1 LAREV
6 FRLLHQAAFSFQLSA
21 FQRFSAGSALRTAV
35 SHLPAPTNPDG
46 DFAMYGPM
54 EDSAPPA
61 SSFQVQRL
69 LGFLLKYWW
78 VPVLT
83 LAVGLGAGIALVLW
97 KPPTFV
103 SKARMWETVK
113 LRLPEGSLFA
123 EDVQNFL
130 GTQTELLQSTTL
142 RELALARL
150 KASGTNV
157 ALPLGKDGEPL
168 PVLVRVAGSAKS
180 SIFMLEATS
189 SLAAYT
195 QNYLNA
201 LMDVYL
207 EYKRNIRQVVSG
219 DTLASITAQVQ
230 RQEQKLKEEQDALMA
245 FQRTNNYAILQQ
257 EGAIAGSYLAT
268 LKTKLSDL
276 QLEDRLLKATALDQD
291 RAASATTNTSSAW
304 ADGES
309 ALGSASPSGAPSERQ
324 TAFKEVELLKIQRA
338 KLSRYLR
345 PKHPK
350 IVKLDADIERG
361 EKLIEIFRRQN
372 RDQLQNT
379 RQAIQLKIDNVQ
391 SSIKE
396 WESKVLE
403 ANSRLADAE
412 RLKLNVQREQTVYDR
427 LLLLVQNVGIS
438 RNIDQETLAIL
449 ERATPSNRSYTQEIG
464 LVGVAGV
471 GGLGLGLGVIVL
483 LALRDDRFT
492 SLIEISEKLGQ
503 NVVGQ
508 VPEVQSLERGAPLPL
523 LAIDDKRHLFAE
535 SYRSLRSAILF
546 MAIEGER
553 PKVLL
558 ITSAVPNEGKS
569 TVAANLARALAL
581 GGSRVVLVDAD
592 LRKGVLHQMLGL
604 QREPGLADVLRQPG
618 DLEKVIQKDSL
629 LNFAFISSGHASGNS
644 GDLFLGP
651 EFKQLLARLRQMF
664 DYVLIDSSPVF
675 AAADATTL
683 APAVDG
689 TLFVVRSRFSGA
701 RPVREALDLLYQRQA
716 KVLGIVFNQADASAR
731 SYHYYK
737 YADYHAA
744 EVSRQ

>member
-1 LAREV
+1 M
-6 FRLLHQAAFSFQLSA
+6 F
-21 FQRFSAGSALRTAV
+21 G
-35 SHLPAPTNPDG
+35 PT
-46 DFAMYGPM
+46 
-54 EDSAPPA
+54 EDSPAPA
-61 SSFQVQRL
+61 SSFRVQRL
-69 LGFLLKYWW
+69 LAFLLKYWW

-83 LAVGLGAGIALVLW
+83 LALGLGAGIALVLW

-103 SKARMWETVK
+103 SKARMVQTEK
-113 LRLPEGSLFA
+113 LRLPEGAMFA
-123 EDVQNFL
+123 EDLQNFL
-130 GTQTELLQSTTL
+130 GTQTELLQSDALRRRALDRLSTL
-142 RELALARL
+142 T
-150 KASGTNV
+150 TNV
-157 ALPLGKDGEPL
+157 VVPKGSDGEPL
-168 PVLVRVAGSAKS
+168 AVLIRVAGSAKS
-180 SIFMLEATS
+180 SVYLLEATS
-189 SLAAYT
+189 SQAVYT
-195 QNYLNA
+195 QAYLDA

-207 EYKRNIRQVVSG
+207 EYRKNSRKEVSG
-219 DTLASITAQVQ
+219 VTLASITEQVQ
-230 RQEQKLKEEQDALMA
+230 RTEADLKKAQEELMA
-245 FQRTNNYAILQQ
+245 FQTNKNLVVLQQ
-257 EGAIAGSYLAT
+257 EATIAGGYLAT

-276 QLEDRLLKATALDQD
+276 QLEDRLLKASVLEKDGTGSGTNNGSTAWFD
-291 RAASATTNTSSAW
+291 AASVS
-304 ADGES
+304 
-309 ALGSASPSGAPSERQ
+309 GSGIASGASAERQ
-324 TAFKEVELLKIQRA
+324 TDFKELELLKIQRV

-350 IVKLDADIERG
+350 IVKVDADIARG
-361 EKLIEIFRRQN
+361 EKLMEIFRRQN
-372 RDQLQNT
+372 RDQLEAS
-379 RQAIQLKIDNVQ
+379 RQANQLKVETVQ
-391 SSIKE
+391 ASIRE
-396 WESKVLE
+396 WESKVEKSNANMAE
-403 ANSRLADAE
+403 AE
-412 RLKLNVQREQTVYDR
+412 GLKLKVQRVQSVYDR
-427 LLLLVQNVGIS
+427 LMLLMQSVGLS
-438 RNIDQETLAIL
+438 RNIDQETLLIL
-449 ERATPSNRSYTQEIG
+449 ERAAPAKRSYTQEIG
-464 LVGVAGV
+464 LLGVAGV
-471 GGLGLGLGVIVL
+471 GGLGLGLGIIVL

-508 VPEVQSLERGAPLPL
+508 VPEVQSLKPGAPLPL

-629 LNFAFISSGHASGNS
+629 LNFGFISSGRASGNS

-651 EFKQLLARLRQMF
+651 EFKQLLARLRQQF

-675 AAADATTL
+675 AADDATTL

-689 TLFVVRSRFSGA
+689 TLFVVRSRFSAA

-731 SYHYYK
+731 SYYYYK

>member
-1 LAREV
+1 
-6 FRLLHQAAFSFQLSA
+6 
-21 FQRFSAGSALRTAV
+21 
-35 SHLPAPTNPDG
+35 
-46 DFAMYGPM
+46 MYGPM
-54 EDSAPPA
+54 DDSGGAP
-61 SSFQVQRL
+61 SSFKIQHL

-78 VPVLT
+78 VPVIT
-83 LAVGLGAGIALVLW
+83 LVLGLGAGIGLVLL

-130 GTQTELLQSTTL
+130 GTQTELLQSSAL
-142 RELALARL
+142 RDLALARL
-150 KASGTNV
+150 RTSSTNV
-157 ALPLGKDGEPL
+157 VVPLGKDGEPL

-180 SIFMLEATS
+180 SVFMVEATGS
-189 SLAAYT
+189 QDAYT

-201 LMDVYL
+201 LMSVYL
-207 EYKRNIRQVVSG
+207 EYKRNIRRVVSG

-230 RQEQKLKEEQDALMA
+230 RQEQKLKEEQDVLMA
-245 FQRTNNYAILQQ
+245 FQRTNNFAVLQQ
-257 EGAIAGSYLAT
+257 EGAIAGGYLAT

-291 RAASATTNTSSAW
+291 RAASGTNNTNSARFD
-304 ADGES
+304 AAS
-309 ALGSASPSGAPSERQ
+309 AMGSASPSGAPSERQ

-350 IVKLDADIERG
+350 IARLDADIERG
-361 EKLIEIFRRQN
+361 EKLMDIFRRQN
-372 RDQLQNT
+372 RDQLQET
-379 RQAIQLKIDNVQ
+379 RQALQLKIDNVQ
-391 SSIKE
+391 ASIKE

-427 LLLLVQNVGIS
+427 LLLLVQNIGIS

-449 ERATPSNRSYTQEIG
+449 EPASPAKRSYTQEIG
-464 LVGVAGV
+464 LLGMAGIA
-471 GGLGLGLGVIVL
+471 GLSLGLGIIVL
-483 LALRDDRFT
+483 IALRDDRFT
-492 SLIEISEKLGQ
+492 SLIEVTEKLGQ
-503 NVVGQ
+503 NIVGQ
-508 VPEVQSLERGAPLPL
+508 VPQMPSLKRGAPLPL

-535 SYRSLRSAILF
+535 SYRNLRSAILF
-546 MAIEGER
+546 MAIDGER

-581 GGSRVVLVDAD
+581 GGSRVVLVDGD
-592 LRKGVLHQMLGL
+592 LRKGVLHQLLGL
-604 QREPGLADVLRQPG
+604 QREPGLAEVLRQPA

-629 LNFAFISSGHASGNS
+629 LNFAFISSGRGSGNS

-651 EFKQLLARLRQMF
+651 EFEQVLARLRQQF

-675 AAADATTL
+675 AADDATTL
-683 APAVDG
+683 APKVDG

-716 KVLGIVFNQADASAR
+716 KVLGVVFNQADASAR
-731 SYHYYK
+731 SYYYYK
-737 YADYHAA
+737 YADYHGEAKTA
-744 EVSRQ
+744 

>member
-1 LAREV
+1 
-6 FRLLHQAAFSFQLSA
+6 
-21 FQRFSAGSALRTAV
+21 
-35 SHLPAPTNPDG
+35 
-46 DFAMYGPM
+46 MYGPM
-54 EDSAPPA
+54 DDSAPPA
-61 SSFQVQRL
+61 SSFRVQRL

-78 VPVLT
+78 VPALT
-83 LAVGLGAGIALVLW
+83 LALGLGAGAALVLW

-103 SKARMWETVK
+103 SKARMWETIK

-130 GTQTELLQSTTL
+130 GTQTELLQSDTL

-150 KASGTNV
+150 RASSTNV
-157 ALPLGKDGEPL
+157 VVPVGADGQPL

-180 SIFMLEATS
+180 SVFLIQATGS
-189 SLAAYT
+189 QAAYT
-195 QNYLNA
+195 QNYLDA
-201 LMDVYL
+201 LMNVYL
-207 EYKRNIRQVVSG
+207 EYKRNIRSVVSG
-219 DTLASITAQVQ
+219 GTLASITAQVQ

-245 FQRTNNYAILQQ
+245 FQRTNNFAILQQ
-257 EGAIAGSYLAT
+257 EGAIAGGYLAT

-291 RAASATTNTSSAW
+291 QAAAGATNASAARVEAASAM
-304 ADGES
+304 
-309 ALGSASPSGAPSERQ
+309 GSASPGGGPSERQ
-324 TAFKEVELLKIQRA
+324 SAFKEVELLKIQRA

-350 IVKLDADIERG
+350 IAKLDADIERG
-361 EKLIEIFRRQN
+361 EKLLEIFRRQN
-372 RDQLQNT
+372 RDQLEAS
-379 RQAIQLKIDNVQ
+379 RQAIQLKIENVQ
-391 SSIKE
+391 ASIKE

-427 LLLLVQNVGIS
+427 LMVLVQNVGIS

-449 ERATPSNRSYTQEIG
+449 EPASPPKRSYIREIG
-464 LVGVAGV
+464 LLGMAGV
-471 GGLGLGLGVIVL
+471 GGLGLGLGIIVL

-492 SLIEISEKLGQ
+492 SLLELTDQLGQ
-503 NVVGQ
+503 NVVAQ
-508 VPEVQSLERGAPLPL
+508 VPEILSLKRGAPLPL
-523 LAIDDKRHLFAE
+523 LAVDDKRHLYAE
-535 SYRSLRSAILF
+535 SYRNLRSAVLF

-558 ITSAVPNEGKS
+558 ITSAVPGEGKS
-569 TVAANLARALAL
+569 TVAANLARTLAL

-592 LRKGVLHQMLGL
+592 LRKGVLHQLLGL
-604 QREPGLADVLRQPG
+604 QREPGLAELLRQPG

-629 LNFAFISSGHASGNS
+629 LNFSFLSSGRASSNS

-651 EFKQLLARLRQMF
+651 EFKQVLARLRQMF

-675 AAADATTL
+675 AADDATTL
-683 APAVDG
+683 APKVDG

-731 SYHYYK
+731 SYYYYK
-737 YADYHAA
+737 YADYHGPAKTA
-744 EVSRQ
+744 

>member
-1 LAREV
+1 M
-6 FRLLHQAAFSFQLSA
+6 
-21 FQRFSAGSALRTAV
+21 
-35 SHLPAPTNPDG
+35 D
-46 DFAMYGPM
+46 
-54 EDSAPPA
+54 DSAAPA
-61 SSFQVQRL
+61 SSFRVQRL

-83 LAVGLGAGIALVLW
+83 AALGLGAGIALVLS
-97 KPPTFV
+97 KPPIFFSTA
-103 SKARMWETVK
+103 SMWETVK
-113 LRLPEGSLFA
+113 MHLPEGSLFA

-130 GTQTELLQSTTL
+130 GTQTELLHSTVL
-142 RELALARL
+142 RDLAVARL
-150 KASGTNV
+150 RASGTNV
-157 ALPLGKDGEPL
+157 SVPVGRDGEPL
-168 PVLVRVAGSAKS
+168 PVLIRVTGSAKS
-180 SIFMLEATS
+180 SVFMLEANS
-189 SLAAYT
+189 SVAAYT
-195 QNYLNA
+195 QAYLDA
-201 LMDVYL
+201 LMNVYL
-207 EYKRNIRQVVSG
+207 EYKRNIRNVVSG

-245 FQRTNNYAILQQ
+245 FQRTNNFAILQQ

-276 QLEDRLLKATALDQD
+276 QLEDRLLRATALDKD
-291 RAASATTNTSSAW
+291 GAGPGSTNANLTRV
-304 ADGES
+304 DL
-309 ALGSASPSGAPSERQ
+309 ALGMGSASPTGAPSESQ
-324 TAFKEVELLKIQRA
+324 SAFKEVELLKIQRA

-350 IVKLDADIERG
+350 IAKLDADIERG
-361 EKLIEIFRRQN
+361 EKLLEIFRRQN
-372 RDQLQNT
+372 RDQLQDS
-379 RQAIQLKIDNVQ
+379 RQTIQLKTDNVQ

-412 RLKLNVQREQTVYDR
+412 RLKLNVQREKTVYDR
-427 LLLLVQNVGIS
+427 LMVLVQTVGIS

-449 ERATPSNRSYTQEIG
+449 EPASPPKRSYTQEIR
-464 LVGVAGV
+464 LLGVAGV
-471 GGLGLGLGVIVL
+471 GGLGLGLGVIL
-483 LALRDDRFT
+483 LIALRDDRFT
-492 SLIEISEKLGQ
+492 SLIEVSEKLGQ

-508 VPEVQSLERGAPLPL
+508 VPEVPSLQRGAPLPL

-535 SYRSLRSAILF
+535 SYRNLRSAILF

-592 LRKGVLHQMLGL
+592 LRKGVLHQLLGL
-604 QREPGLADVLRQPG
+604 QREPGLAEALRQPG
-618 DLEKVIQKDSL
+618 ELENVIQKDSL
-629 LNFAFISSGHASGNS
+629 LNFAFIASGKASGHS
-644 GDLFLGP
+644 GDLFLGA
-651 EFKQLLARLRQMF
+651 EFKQLLARLRQQF

-675 AAADATTL
+675 AADDATTL

-701 RPVREALDLLYQRQA
+701 RPVREALELLYQRQA
-716 KVLGIVFNQADASAR
+716 KVLGVIFNQADASAR
-731 SYHYYK
+731 SYYYYK
-737 YADYHAA
+737 YADYQSPAKTA
-744 EVSRQ
+744 

>member
-1 LAREV
+1 M
-6 FRLLHQAAFSFQLSA
+6 F
-21 FQRFSAGSALRTAV
+21 G
-35 SHLPAPTNPDG
+35 PT
-46 DFAMYGPM
+46 
-54 EDSAPPA
+54 EDSPAPA
-61 SSFQVQRL
+61 SSFRVQRL
-69 LGFLLKYWW
+69 LAFLLKYWW

-83 LAVGLGAGIALVLW
+83 LALGLGAGIALVLW

-103 SKARMWETVK
+103 SKARMVQTEK
-113 LRLPEGSLFA
+113 LRLPEGAMFA
-123 EDVQNFL
+123 EDLQNFL
-130 GTQTELLQSTTL
+130 GTQTELLQSDALRRRALDRLSTL
-142 RELALARL
+142 T
-150 KASGTNV
+150 TNV
-157 ALPLGKDGEPL
+157 VVPKGSDGEPL
-168 PVLVRVAGSAKS
+168 AVLIRVAGSAKS
-180 SIFMLEATS
+180 SVYLLEATS
-189 SLAAYT
+189 SQAVYT
-195 QNYLNA
+195 QAYLDA

-207 EYKRNIRQVVSG
+207 EYRKNSRKEVSG
-219 DTLASITAQVQ
+219 VTLASITEQVQ
-230 RQEQKLKEEQDALMA
+230 RTEADLKKAQEELMA
-245 FQRTNNYAILQQ
+245 FQTNKNLVVLQQ
-257 EGAIAGSYLAT
+257 EATIAGGYLAT

-276 QLEDRLLKATALDQD
+276 QLEDRLLKASVLEKDGTGSGTNNGSTAWFD
-291 RAASATTNTSSAW
+291 AASVS
-304 ADGES
+304 
-309 ALGSASPSGAPSERQ
+309 GSGIASGASAERQ
-324 TAFKEVELLKIQRA
+324 TDFKELELLKIQRV

-350 IVKLDADIERG
+350 IVKVDADIARG
-361 EKLIEIFRRQN
+361 EKLMEIFRRQN
-372 RDQLQNT
+372 RDQLEAS
-379 RQAIQLKIDNVQ
+379 RQANQLKVETVQ
-391 SSIKE
+391 ASIRE
-396 WESKVLE
+396 WESKVEKSNANMAE
-403 ANSRLADAE
+403 AE
-412 RLKLNVQREQTVYDR
+412 GLKLKVQRVQSVYDR
-427 LLLLVQNVGIS
+427 LMLLMQSVGLS
-438 RNIDQETLAIL
+438 RNIDQETLLIL
-449 ERATPSNRSYTQEIG
+449 ERAAPAKRSYTQEIG
-464 LVGVAGV
+464 LLGVAGV
-471 GGLGLGLGVIVL
+471 GGLGLGLGIIVL

-508 VPEVQSLERGAPLPL
+508 VPEVQSLKPGAPLPL

-629 LNFAFISSGHASGNS
+629 LNFGFISSGRASGNS

-675 AAADATTL
+675 AADDATTL

-689 TLFVVRSRFSGA
+689 TLFVVRSRFSAA

-731 SYHYYK
+731 SYYYYK